1 MKTSVIA
8 YYKGD
13 ISDAFKDDPHKHYN
27 HYIYKKIIKNY
38 IDKKNGYI
46 RSSVKKDKVNIV
58 KFILSSYDDFI
69 KDAEICPCKSRYI
82 EIIFKKKSVKLL
94 LT

>member
-38 IDKKNGYI
+38 ID
-46 RSSVKKDKVNIV
+46 
-58 KFILSSYDDFI
+58 
-69 KDAEICPCKSRYI
+69 
-82 EIIFKKKSVKLL
+82 
-94 LT
+94 

>member
-1 MKTSVIA
+1 
-8 YYKGD
+8 
-13 ISDAFKDDPHKHYN
+13 
-27 HYIYKKIIKNY
+27 
-38 IDKKNGYI
+38 I

>member
-1 MKTSVIA
+1 MLRKVNVT
-8 YYKGD
+8 
-13 ISDAFKDDPHKHYN
+13 
-27 HYIYKKIIKNY
+27 
-38 IDKKNGYI
+38 
-46 RSSVKKDKVNIV
+46 DKVNIV

-69 KDAEICPCKSRYI
+69 KDAEICDCKSRYI